1 MCHDGIIAS
10 TSEVL
15 MMKIAQMEVEPST
28 VAQMETIAS
37 EVAEHE
43 ACHDEII
50 ACTNDVLMMVPLKIA
65 QMKVEPNP
73 VAQME
78 TIASTSEA
86 VKVSEHEACLHESG
100 PVVAEHEA
108 VCSFY
113 AHVFSNGNVL
123 SPYAS
128 NNLAVYVFR
137 RNPLTRTLVHRCK
150 GSP

>member
-1 MCHDGIIAS
+1 MNPASSPISQKETKSTAMCHDEIIAS

-15 MMKIAQMEVEPST
+15 MVVPLKIAQMEVEPST
-28 VAQMETIAS
+28 VAQMETIAN

-50 ACTNDVLMMVPLKIA
+50 ASTNEALMTVPLKNA

-86 VKVSEHEACLHESG
+86 VKVSEHEACMHEWPSCG
-100 PVVAEHEA
+100 
-108 VCSFY
+108 
-113 AHVFSNGNVL
+113 
-123 SPYAS
+123 
-128 NNLAVYVFR
+128 
-137 RNPLTRTLVHRCK
+137 
-150 GSP
+150 